1 MLRDEVSLHYEAEW
15 KRLLDLA
22 DQRNTLL
29 KQLRAMADAAGEFHP
44 EDGLLVEFN
53 LDRAHSILAQLQELR
68 PKIFSIIEALNRY
81 AAQIGKPRIER
92 RRLDV

>member
-1 MLRDEVSLHYEAEW
+1 MR
-15 KRLLDLA
+15 
-22 DQRNTLL
+22 
-29 KQLRAMADAAGEFHP
+29 RASFTRKT
-44 EDGLLVEFN
+44 VCFN
-53 LDRAHSILAQLQELR
+53 VDRAHSILAQLQELR